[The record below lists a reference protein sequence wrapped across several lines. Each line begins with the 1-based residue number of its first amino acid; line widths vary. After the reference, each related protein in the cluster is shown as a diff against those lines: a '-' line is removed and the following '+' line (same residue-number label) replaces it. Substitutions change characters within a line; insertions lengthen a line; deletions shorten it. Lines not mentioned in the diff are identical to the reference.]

1 MYFNDGEKKCL
12 YDMGLVWSSNIKSN
26 SSNHFR
32 KLMYNRNVPIS
43 DSFVLCEK
51 IENIST
57 IISGTML
64 STIYCFYSFLIIYF
78 TSISETSFY
87 YRILLYFTTILSFAI
102 SYVMVTYTIKAIQA
116 LSSLDKKR
124 FFNNGA
130 IPFSDTFNQLINPNI
145 NSEHHR

>member
-12 YDMGLVWSSNIKSN
+12 YDMGLLWSRNIKSN

-32 KLMYNRNVPIS
+32 RFMYNRDIPIN

-64 STIYCFYSFLIIYF
+64 STIYCFYSFLIIYL
-78 TSISETSFY
+78 TSTFETSFDY
-87 YRILLYFTTILSFAI
+87 NVLLYFLAILFFAI
-102 SYVMVTYTIKAIQA
+102 SYVMVIYTIKAIQA
-116 LSSLDKKR
+116 IYSSYIKTYV
-124 FFNNGA
+124 NA
-130 IPFSDTFNQLINPNI
+130 IIPFT
-145 NSEHHR
+145 E